1 MNGWVF
7 QPFFFFMASCKNFLF
22 FIRITIVF
30 HDFPLFFPCISPYK
44 PLILLREM
52 KGICRENQ

>member
-30 HDFPLFFPCISPYK
+30 HDFPLFFPAF
-44 PLILLREM
+44 PLTNPLYYYV
-52 KGICRENQ
+52 K

>member
-30 HDFPLFFPCISPYK
+30 HDFPLFFPAFSLTN
-44 PLILLREM
+44 PLYY
-52 KGICRENQ
+52 